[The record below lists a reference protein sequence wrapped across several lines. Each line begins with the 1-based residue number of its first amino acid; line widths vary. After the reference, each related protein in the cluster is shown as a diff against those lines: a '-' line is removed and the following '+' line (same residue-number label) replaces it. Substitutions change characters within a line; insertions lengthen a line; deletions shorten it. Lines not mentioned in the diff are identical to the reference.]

1 MGIFWNFSKYF
12 PTIFEV
18 LSKDFWKIF
27 FSISRWYITKL
38 VDYSRRQQAHSTSDS
53 FHYCSIVSSNSGLT
67 EPVGEGRGIMAAQF
81 LTDQLI
87 LKGGSDY
94 AHHITT
100 CPPELYDLP
109 TSLSIVLTIIL
120 FMDDYTAKMC
130 VNFVDLKMDGTENPL
145 FSSFCIKATTN
156 YRLFDTVLVIK
167 VFIKGFR
174 GNWLY

>member
-1 MGIFWNFSKYF
+1 MAALY
-12 PTIFEV
+12 
-18 LSKDFWKIF
+18 
-27 FSISRWYITKL
+27 
-38 VDYSRRQQAHSTSDS
+38 
-53 FHYCSIVSSNSGLT
+53 LT
-67 EPVGEGRGIMAAQF
+67 EG
-81 LTDQLI
+81 
-87 LKGGSDY
+87 GGSDY

-174 GNWLY
+174 GNRYYTNS